1 MTPRPLIQRFT
12 GLRLAPLCAALL
24 ALPPLLAG
32 AQTADPKELLRAAV
46 GQQVRTL
53 LGDGSGAV
61 VERLLQVKPEPGLA
75 SRFDAARVTSGLFGR
90 QAASFAPDCRTTTTA
105 AGEPDTGLCLVE
117 AGSRD
122 SETGAYTVLAFA
134 KNIGAGDLMF
144 SRRAAFNPGAPTL
157 PPSAKLSDSAAY
169 EQALKFMDLLGVPRS
184 DIPQPPQGVKNP
196 LPVRSLE
203 AGVQDEKGGTAT
215 RVTLHKLVTLP
226 RALPVP
232 GGLLQ
237 DPKSGVVLRHV
248 LAPGLATVAVSDSGV
263 QFARLDGWVDAPMDP
278 KLDPRRAK
286 STDELINE
294 IADDLYGEGV
304 RKVGSLS
311 ILISLRQALP
321 NPEDDNSPQCKRCGV
336 LRPALQ
342 VMVSLPGAG
351 RIDSS
356 EKSFI
361 PPGLVRE
368 YDLVAQG
375 ETERAA
381 R

>member
-1 MTPRPLIQRFT
+1 MNHRLLTQRLP

-24 ALPPLLAG
+24 ALPPLLAS

-46 GQQVRTL
+46 SQQVRKL

-75 SRFDAARVTSGLFGR
+75 SRFDAARVTTGLFGR
-90 QAASFAPDCRTTTTA
+90 QAATFAPDCRSTKTA
-105 AGEPDTGLCLVE
+105 AGEADAGLCLIE
-117 AGSRD
+117 AGNRD
-122 SETGAYTVLAFA
+122 SETGAYTLLAFA

-144 SRRAAFNPGAPTL
+144 TRRAAFNPGATTL
-157 PPSAKLSDSAAY
+157 PPSAKLSDATAY

-184 DIPQPPQGVKNP
+184 DIPQPPKDAKNP

-203 AGVQDEKGGTAT
+203 AAAQDEKGSTAA
-215 RVTLHKLVTLP
+215 RVVVHKMVTLP
-226 RALPVP
+226 RALQVP

-237 DPKSGVVLRHV
+237 DPATGQILHHV
-248 LAPGLATVAVSDSGV
+248 LAPGLATIAVTDGGV
-263 QFARLDGWVDAPMDP
+263 QFARLDGWADARLDP
-278 KLDPRRAK
+278 KLDARRAK
-286 STDELINE
+286 STADLINE
-294 IADDLYGEGV
+294 ITDDLHGEGV

-321 NPEDDNSPQCKRCGV
+321 NPEDPDSPDCPRCGL

-342 VMVSLPGAG
+342 VAVSLPGPS
-351 RIDSS
+351 RVESS
-356 EKSFI
+356 ERNFI

-368 YDLVAQG
+368 YDLVAQVEG
-375 ETERAA
+375 ERAP

>member
-1 MTPRPLIQRFT
+1 MTSRPLTQRLPL
-12 GLRLAPLCAALL
+12 LRLAPLCAALL
-24 ALPPLLAG
+24 VLPPLLAG

-46 GQQVRTL
+46 AQQVRTL

-61 VERLLQVKPEPGLA
+61 VQRLMLVKPDPGLA

-90 QAASFAPDCRTTTTA
+90 QAATFAPDCRSTSTA
-105 AGEPDTGLCLVE
+105 AGESDAGLCVVE
-117 AGSRD
+117 AGNRD
-122 SETGAYTVLAFA
+122 SETGAYTVLAYA

-144 SRRAAFNPGAPTL
+144 TRRAAFNPNATTL
-157 PPSAKLSDSAAY
+157 PPSAKLSDADAY

-196 LPVRSLE
+196 LPVRSLV
-203 AGVQDEKGGTAT
+203 AGANDEKGSALA
-215 RVTLHKLVTLP
+215 RVIVHKTVTLP

-237 DPKSGVVLRHV
+237 DPNSGVVLRHV
-248 LAPGLATVAVSDSGV
+248 LAPGLATLAINDGGV
-263 QFARLDGWVDAPMDP
+263 QFARLDGWADAQLDP
-278 KLDPRRAK
+278 KLDPSKAK
-286 STDELINE
+286 STAELITE
-294 IADDLYGEGV
+294 ITDDLYGEGV

-311 ILISLRQALP
+311 ILIALRQALP
-321 NPEDDNSPQCKRCGV
+321 NPEDPDSPQCKRCGV

-351 RIDSS
+351 RVESS

-368 YDLVAQG
+368 YDLVTQG
-375 ETERAA
+375 DNERAV